1 MLTKRQLKD
10 AFNCWFGSCEKCS
23 CNGLQREHGTFDC
36 MVETIKTAL
45 AYREMLERMEW
56 SNRIPLMNILP
67 VYEHRCPLC
76 GWHEFNGHAPNCELA
91 ALLKESEVEEDA

>member
-1 MLTKRQLKD
+1 MLTKKQLED

-45 AYREMLERMEW
+45 AYRTMLEQLTEEIRD
-56 SNRIPLMNILP
+56 
-67 VYEHRCPLC
+67 C
-76 GWHEFNGHAPNCELA
+76 FDNGVVQGRLINSLEKKLNEAE
-91 ALLKESEVEEDA
+91 ALLKESEVEK